1 MESPNSRIPASHMH
15 AASHPG
21 RRNTVPEVTALF
33 WIIKMMSTTVGAA
46 AADALNL
53 GWQFGLGGTTVVT
66 GALFAAALMGQ
77 LRSHRYLPWLYWITV
92 LLASVFGTL
101 VVDLLI
107 ARAGLPTGASTVV
120 LSVALL
126 ATLVLWHRREGTLA
140 LDAVDTPVRE
150 RFYWLA
156 VLLAF
161 ALGTAGGDWLIESLR
176 LGYAQ
181 SALGFGVLVA
191 VAAMARFGFGAGAA
205 PMFWWAFVLTRPLGA
220 ACRDL
225 LAQPEAN
232 GGLGLSTGAVNALF
246 LAVVVGLVAYLSALE
261 HTADTTHDSS
271 VSQG

>member
-1 MESPNSRIPASHMH
+1 MD

-21 RRNTVPEVTALF
+21 RRNKVPEVTALF
-33 WIIKMMSTTVGAA
+33 WVIKMMATTVGAA

-53 GWQFGLGGTTVVT
+53 GWQFGLGGTTAVM
-66 GALFAAALMGQ
+66 GALFAAALTGQ
-77 LRSHRYLPWLYWITV
+77 LRTHRYLPWLYWITA

-126 ATLVLWHRREGTLA
+126 ATLVLWRRREGTLA

-150 RFYWLA
+150 RLYWLA

-161 ALGTAGGDWLIESLR
+161 ALGTACGDWLIESLR

-205 PMFWWAFVLTRPLGA
+205 PTFWWAFVLTRPLGA

-261 HTADTTHDSS
+261 HAADATHDSS
-271 VSQG
+271 AASR

>member
-1 MESPNSRIPASHMH
+1 MD
-15 AASHPG
+15 AASHLG
-21 RRNTVPEVTALF
+21 RRNKVPEVTALF

-53 GWQFGLGGTTVVT
+53 GWQLGLGGTTVVM
-66 GALFAAALMGQ
+66 GALFAAALGGQ
-77 LRSHRYLPWLYWITV
+77 LRTHRYLPWLYWITV

-101 VVDLLI
+101 VIDLLT
-107 ARAGLPTGASTVV
+107 ARAGLPASASTMV
-120 LSVALL
+120 LSAALLVAL
-126 ATLVLWHRREGTLA
+126 ALWYRREGTLA
-140 LDAVDTPVRE
+140 LDAVDTPARE

-161 ALGTAGGDWLIESLR
+161 ALGTACGDWLTESLR

-191 VAAMARFGFGAGAA
+191 LAAMARFGFGAGTA
-205 PMFWWAFVLTRPLGA
+205 PTFWWAFVMTRPLGA

-246 LAVVVGLVAYLSALE
+246 LAVIVGLIAYLSALE
-261 HTADTTHDSS
+261 HTTDTAHDSS
-271 VSQG
+271 VSSR